1 MVVALIFLRG
11 VLGSRP
17 LPFNFKGGLAIM
29 GAPNRDELEGKYEQA
44 KGSVKQG
51 LGKVTGDEEMR
62 SEGASDK
69 LKGDVQEGWGGTK
82 RKVGDMLEDM
92 GDAVNR

>member
-1 MVVALIFLRG
+1 
-11 VLGSRP
+11 
-17 LPFNFKGGLAIM
+17 M